1 MSLKFSES
9 ELKSLLSTGRVKIH
23 ESPNNSFYVSYSDKM
38 CFKKRCK
45 KKHEFQSLAE
55 AKYYENYIKPLELSG
70 LLESWSM
77 HESFVIVDEFE
88 YQSQKFKKKIYTS
101 DFVLRFK
108 DGSVRIVE
116 VKCKV
121 IKNTKRILFEKT
133 IIYQIIDRI
142 SPLL

>member
-1 MSLKFSES
+1 MSLKISES
-9 ELKSLLSTGRVKIH
+9 ELKSLLSTSQVKIH
-23 ESPNNSFYVSYSDKM
+23 QLPNNSFYVSYSDKM
-38 CFKKRCK
+38 CFKKRGK
-45 KKHEFQSLAE
+45 KKHEFQSLVE

-133 IIYQIIDRI
+133 IIYQIIGRI
-142 SPLL
+142 PPLL